1 MHKAAIILAGGAA
14 LAILAQVAGPALA
27 SAIQA
32 PGGATAAPSQGDL
45 PGGFTLYPG
54 ATVFGNT
61 TYRTDGAFNTI
72 VNFESA
78 DAPAT
83 ITAFYRRQA
92 EAAGFAI
99 QLDSSDDGEAVLVAE
114 NADRMV
120 IAISSS
126 PSPDSPGMSEAQ
138 LTIGQDGL

>member
-1 MHKAAIILAGGAA
+1 MRKTAIILAGGAV

-27 SAIQA
+27 SAMQA
-32 PGGATAAPSQGDL
+32 PGEATAAPSQGDL

-54 ATVFGNT
+54 ATIFGNT
-61 TYRTDGAFNTI
+61 TYRTDSAFNTI

-78 DAPAT
+78 DAPTT

-92 EAAGFAI
+92 EAAGFEI
-99 QLDSSDDGEAVLVAE
+99 QLDSYDDGIAILVAE
-114 NADRMV
+114 KSDRM
-120 IAISSS
+120 IIGLSAS